1 MKFYFTELD
10 DLQYD
15 LLTDILFEEHIPF
28 KLVASKNKSIGHV
41 HFSSSFTLFCPMIN
55 DVKDICIDTSL
66 EKFDFIK
73 YLLDCRLRQFNKQQ
87 KIIDKLEDCLRLSTK
102 KSTKSKRTCA
112 DLLNS

>member
-10 DLQYD
+10 GLQYD

-28 KLVASKNKSIGHV
+28 KLVASNNKNIGHV
-41 HFSSSFTLFCPMIN
+41 HFSSSFTLFCTMIN

-73 YLLDCRLRQFNKQQ
+73 YLSDCRLQQVNKQQ

-112 DLLNS
+112 DLINS